1 MAYLAN
7 SKPVFEIR
15 FISKNEKPDMT
26 IQKYLTLSMV
36 IIRPYDILMHRTNLS
51 KWKQVIHLM
60 WSGPNP

>member
-26 IQKYLTLSMV
+26 IQKYLTLSMA
-36 IIRPYDILMHRTNLS
+36 IIP
-51 KWKQVIHLM
+51 
-60 WSGPNP
+60 P